1 MINSGSATPWKARPN
16 MLTIDEHI
24 ELGDELK
31 KTTARLRQLCGLVVS
46 VYGPQSLPG
55 FGFMRTMETLD
66 RLRAEMESQAA
77 RDLQGYESKNLY
89 L

>member
-1 MINSGSATPWKARPN
+1 MSLFALRGSLLYK
-16 MLTIDEHI
+16 I
-24 ELGDELK
+24 
-31 KTTARLRQLCGLVVS
+31 
-46 VYGPQSLPG
+46 VYGLLTLPG

>member
-1 MINSGSATPWKARPN
+1 MINSVSATPFTARPN
-16 MLTIDEHI
+16 MLNIDEHI
-24 ELGDELK
+24 ELGNELK
-31 KTTARLRQLCGLVVS
+31 KTTARMRQLCGLVVS

-66 RLRAEMESQAA
+66 RLRAEMEAQAA
-77 RDLQGYESKNLY
+77 RDLQGYAAKNLY

>member
-1 MINSGSATPWKARPN
+1 MINSVSAVPFQTRHK

-24 ELGDELK
+24 ELGNELK
-31 KTTARLRQLCGLVVS
+31 KTTARMRQLCGLVVS

-66 RLRAEMESQAA
+66 RLRAEMEAQAA
-77 RDLQGYESKNLY
+77 RDLQGYASKNLY